1 MFFRRKLRNP
11 VKIPTKE
18 VKEWKYSVCNYCST
32 GCSIELGLNDEGKV
46 VTSRGV
52 ADADVNRGKLCIKGI
67 LEQELF
73 ESPGRGTV
81 PLLREK
87 PQNAFSPVSWD
98 QVLDKSAEKIKEIQ
112 ERYGRDSFAVVSTGQ
127 LLTEEFY
134 TLGKLVRGCIG
145 TNNYDGNTTLCMAS
159 AVSGY
164 KRSFGSDGP
173 PGCYEDFE
181 HTECLMAF
189 GSNLPEQHPVLYWR
203 LKEAREKRHF
213 PMIVIDPRVTM
224 LAQWADIHLPI
235 TPGTDCVLINAMLY
249 VIFDEGLADEAYID
263 AHTNGIEEL
272 REVVKG
278 YDPKVAQKIC
288 GIDEDTIR
296 NVARIYAKS
305 KASMSIWTMGINQ
318 STHGSDGV
326 CNINNLNLVTGN
338 IGIPGGTSLS
348 ITGQC
353 NAMGTREWS
362 SCSGLPG
369 YRQLE
374 KPEHREEIGDFWN
387 VDPEFFPK
395 KIGLKQTDIFPAIE
409 TGEIKGMWLIATNPL
424 TSMANQ
430 PRIRKMMEK
439 LEWLIVQD
447 VYQDVETVEYAN
459 AYFPAAV
466 WAEKQGCHT
475 NTERRVNLTRNALE
489 PFADSKSDFWIF
501 NQMSKRF
508 ANAEKMEF
516 PDDTEQAFE
525 EMKTLSVPKEGE
537 RRTLDISGMT
547 YEKIESERGLQWPY
561 RLRDAEV
568 YRLRDAEGSRLKDA
582 EGSSLKHAEGSRL
595 KDAEGSSL
603 KHAEDSNIGSD
614 SKSYKGEPRLYTD
627 GVFQTPNGKA
637 NLIAVNFVN
646 NNECPDDEYPF
657 WMNSGRIV
665 EHFHTRTRTGKI
677 GNINKFNPTPYME
690 INPDAAK
697 EMGLNAGDYVRAV
710 SRRGDAVVMVQL
722 TQRVP
727 PNMVF
732 IPFHYHDCVN
742 RLTLG
747 LLDPYSRQPAF
758 KQCAVKLEHV
768 DQKHA
773 AELNKAR
780 RAF

>member
-1 MFFRRKLRNP
+1 MLFGRKHRNP
-11 VKIPTKE
+11 IKIPTKE
-18 VKEWKYSVCNYCST
+18 VTEWKYSVCNYCST
-32 GCSIELGLNDEGKV
+32 GCSIELGLNDDGKV

-67 LEQELF
+67 LEQDLF

-81 PLLREK
+81 PLLRES
-87 PQNAFSPVSWD
+87 PQSAFAPVSWD
-98 QVLDKSAEKIKEIQ
+98 AVLDRSAEKIKQIQ
-112 ERYGRDSFAVVSTGQ
+112 DKYGPDSFAVVSTGQ

-181 HTECLMAF
+181 HTDCLMAF

-249 VIFDEGLADEAYID
+249 VIFDEGLEDNGYID

-272 REVVKG
+272 CELVKD
-278 YDPKVAQKIC
+278 YNPKTAQKIC

-369 YRQLE
+369 YRLLE
-374 KPEHREEIGDFWN
+374 KLEHREEVGEFWN

-409 TGEIKGMWLIATNPL
+409 TGQIKGMWLIATNPL

-447 VYQDVETVEYAN
+447 VYQDVETVDYAN

-475 NTERRVNLTRNALE
+475 NTERRVNLTRNALQAY
-489 PFADSKSDFWIF
+489 ADSKPDFWIF
-501 NQMSKRF
+501 NQISKRF
-508 ANAEKMEF
+508 DNAEKMTF
-516 PDDTEQAFE
+516 PEDTEQVFE
-525 EMKTLSVPKEGE
+525 EMKALSTPKEGE
-537 RRTLDISGMT
+537 RRTLDITGMS
-547 YEKIESERGLQWPY
+547 YERIEAERGIQWPC
-561 RLRDAEV
+561 RKKED
-568 YRLRDAEGSRLKDA
+568 GSYQA
-582 EGSSLKHAEGSRL
+582 
-595 KDAEGSSL
+595 
-603 KHAEDSNIGSD
+603 
-614 SKSYKGEPRLYTD
+614 EPRLYTD
-627 GVFQTPNGKA
+627 GVFQTPDGKA
-637 NLIAVNFVN
+637 NLIPVNFVN

-690 INPDAAK
+690 INPDAAA

-758 KQCAVKLEHV
+758 KQCAVKLEKV
-768 DQKHA
+768 DQKLA